1 MKSKKTVLILAVVFV
16 LLIAGASVL
25 YNNLGTQAAP
35 DQLATMPP
43 APTAAPTDAP
53 MEAPAATEAPTATD
67 DPEETQPEETAAPEP
82 QAVTAPDFTVY
93 DIDGNEVHLSDFFGK
108 PIVLNFWASWCGPC
122 KMEMPDFNAKYQE
135 LEGNVHFLMIN
146 MTDGD
151 RETVETASEFIADQ
165 GYVFPV
171 FYDTDSMAAYVYQ
184 AYSLPTS
191 FFINAEGHIIAQATG
206 AIDINTLQR
215 GIDMIYTP

>member
-1 MKSKKTVLILAVVFV
+1 MKSKKSFLIILAVFV

-25 YNNLGTQAAP
+25 YNSLGTEAAP
-35 DQLATMPP
+35 DQLAT
-43 APTAAPTDAP
+43 APQSSTDAP
-53 MEAPAATEAPTATD
+53 TEAPTATESTA
-67 DPEETQPEETAAPEP
+67 PEETVPTEPETF
-82 QAVTAPDFTVY
+82 QAPDFTVY

-122 KMEMPDFNAKYQE
+122 KSEMPDFNAKYQE
-135 LEGNVHFLMIN
+135 LEGEVHFLMIN
-146 MTDGD
+146 MTDGS
-151 RETVETASEFIADQ
+151 RETVETASEFIAEQ

-184 AYSLPTS
+184 AYSLPTTY
-191 FFINAEGHIIAQATG
+191 FIDAAGNPIAQATG
-206 AIDINTLQR
+206 AIDAETLQR